1 MINTNS
7 HMNNLS
13 LDILSGQTILVTG
26 SSRGIGRAI
35 ALELAIFG
43 AEVVVNYMHSRNDAD
58 EIVAAIHG
66 IGGKAY
72 ALQANVAVEQEVEN
86 LITTIVN
93 RSGHID
99 VLVNNAGI
107 THDKLL
113 VRMKTDE
120 WQSVID
126 LNLSGV
132 FFCTRAAGRFML
144 KRRKGRIVNITS
156 VVGLTGNVGQANYAA
171 AKAGVIGLTRSA
183 AKEFAS
189 RGITVNAVAPG
200 FIKTDMTQNLN
211 LSNVQTAIPL
221 GILGNP
227 EHIAGAVRFL
237 ASDYAAS
244 YITGQVLRVDGG
256 LSMG

>member
-35 ALELAIFG
+35 ALELATFG

-58 EIVAAIHG
+58 EIVAAIHSM
-66 IGGKAY
+66 GGKAY

-86 LITTIVN
+86 LIATIVN

-211 LSNVQTAIPL
+211 LSNIQTAIPL

-237 ASDYAAS
+237 VSDYAAS